1 MAPQKN
7 NFNQFLSVSPNFL
20 NQILFGVFL
29 TLIFLVVGYALPI
42 SLFLGVLGGLAVGWL
57 TTANKSS
64 PQSDAIASS
73 EGIDAGL
80 KYWLFFLLGFVFL
93 GYKPSVSILLGSLA
107 GIGGGWLIAWWKSKE
122 ETRTQIPDELTD
134 ETQLELPPTPTVK
147 RRIRKPIRR
156 YRRSSDNSNWPQFW
170 RR

>member
-1 MAPQKN
+1 MPPEKN
-7 NFNQFLSVSPNFL
+7 NFSQFLSISPNFL

-42 SLFLGVLGGLAVGWL
+42 SLFLGVLGGLAVGWMA
-57 TTANKSS
+57 TANKSS

-134 ETQLELPPTPTVK
+134 ETQLQLPPTPTVK

-156 YRRSSDNSNWPQFW
+156 YRRSSRNSN
-170 RR
+170 